1 MSEME
6 QKKETREGM
15 NLTTG
20 ETVGAIGAIVGS
32 IVVGIGLKAGFDK
45 LKSKWKAKKEAD
57 GDTEKKGVITNLKEK
72 IESKKA
78 EKETKK
84 EQ

>member
-72 IESKKA
+72 IVQKA